1 MLPIE
6 RDLQAV
12 GWMISICR
20 ALFPLL
26 GNLQVCIII
35 SVASRSKGTTLTGVV
50 IMNKKQTIALW
61 AGIAVFVFVG
71 LNPRIKT
78 VSYGTGKYIPAYV
91 SGDPNSRKVEIR
103 KAKLK
108 IYRGPINTGRLFCY
122 WTMIAVV
129 TGGLI
134 VTFKDNK

>member
-1 MLPIE
+1 
-6 RDLQAV
+6 
-12 GWMISICR
+12 
-20 ALFPLL
+20 
-26 GNLQVCIII
+26 
-35 SVASRSKGTTLTGVV
+35 
-50 IMNKKQTIALW
+50 MNKKQAIALW
-61 AGIAVFVFVG
+61 AGIGVFVFVG
-71 LNPRIKT
+71 LNPRIKS
-78 VSYGTGKYIPAYV
+78 VSYGTGKYISPKYASV
-91 SGDPNSRKVEIR
+91 SEDPNSRLVEIK